1 MKFIIKLFS
10 LNILKWSEKSL
21 NESILAK
28 KWRFNVKYSLMW
40 FHSHYEWSCTHQFN
54 EGSNDMGVP
63 FTKVALEVTISLN
76 EPCNGMSFH
85 YNTKHIVIKK
95 YILHRC
101 TPNRRERNTILQNG
115 QYTCGLMIS
124 MINYYVV
131 QVFDLIICLMDWFL
145 LYIWF
150 KSLKCHKYIKVE

>member
-1 MKFIIKLFS
+1 MNRFWLK
-10 LNILKWSEKSL
+10 KWS
-21 NESILAK
+21 
-28 KWRFNVKYSLMW
+28 FNVKYSLMW

-63 FTKVALEVTISLN
+63 FTKLALEVTISLN
-76 EPCNGMSFH
+76 EPCNGMSFR

-150 KSLKCHKYIKVE
+150 KSL

>member
-1 MKFIIKLFS
+1 M
-10 LNILKWSEKSL
+10 
-21 NESILAK
+21 
-28 KWRFNVKYSLMW
+28 KYSLMW

-115 QYTCGLMIS
+115 QYICGLMIS